1 VLPGPLYLNEILV
14 AHNLVQNLLSV
25 RIFTTNN
32 SCSME
37 FDPFGLSMKDLAIW
51 SVIARYDSPR
61 PLYTIPLRA
70 SATFA
75 PATQPYALAV
85 VASPS
90 TWHCHLGH
98 PGSDII
104 SKLPRTS
111 VITCPRTSTSCMSL
125 GSAC

>member
-75 PATQPYALAV
+75 PAT
-85 VASPS
+85 
-90 TWHCHLGH
+90 H
-98 PGSDII
+98 
-104 SKLPRTS
+104 RT
-111 VITCPRTSTSCMSL
+111 P
-125 GSAC
+125 